1 MYKTTVPSAS
11 QKEHWNCGIGV
22 MSNLTQQQN
31 DSLVEYVNAKS
42 GDEGVRPSAENRRQ
56 APVIG
61 ASKPGICTDTNLIQC
76 NIFYL

>member
-1 MYKTTVPSAS
+1 VFFLPRLLLDSSTG
-11 QKEHWNCGIGV
+11 NCGIGV
-22 MSNLTQQQN
+22 MRNLNQQRN
-31 DSLVEYVNAKS
+31 ESLVEYVNAES

-61 ASKPGICTDTNLIQC
+61 ASKPGICTD